1 MQCGRAALDE
11 STDVPNMSRFVVHA
25 RFGIW
30 EWNTQRIII
39 IIIFNELYREDII
52 SITDDLFNKSAVL
65 WENSINITTDCV
77 EALTAKHEG
86 FQIKVMEIAPNMQF
100 TQRLAVEVKKLRPEV
115 HKMMEDAI
123 DVVHIIK
130 ISLINSR
137 FLTAFCNTGMEIW
150 LFCNEIQRFDGYLVA
165 ECFNEMGNLKM
176 SYAFFFY
183 RKRRVSNLPTIFIMT
198 TGCQYYAIQPKIL
211 K

>member
-1 MQCGRAALDE
+1 M
-11 STDVPNMSRFVVHA
+11 
-25 RFGIW
+25 
-30 EWNTQRIII
+30 
-39 IIIFNELYREDII
+39 
-52 SITDDLFNKSAVL
+52 
-65 WENSINITTDCV
+65 

-137 FLTAFCNTGMEIW
+137 FLTVFCNTGMEI
-150 LFCNEIQRFDGYLVA
+150 
-165 ECFNEMGNLKM
+165 
-176 SYAFFFY
+176 
-183 RKRRVSNLPTIFIMT
+183 
-198 TGCQYYAIQPKIL
+198 
-211 K
+211 